1 MLEPAPISV
10 APARKWIKY
19 LKAVVGFLAPLL
31 VNIIQILTQILN
43 ERFMKQIVCDF
54 DQKKYRVL
62 WDDGHTTVVF
72 LSALYHDQKETK
84 PLPNQ
89 VGGSK
94 SSESE
99 DEAAGKAHEEI
110 NNVDAKEG
118 SEENCTAVGTANKRR
133 RVRVIQRQQSSKA
146 PSIDNPRQKSSKK

>member
-1 MLEPAPISV
+1 MLEPAHISV
-10 APARKWIKY
+10 APARKWIKH
-19 LKAVVGFLAPLL
+19 LKVVVVFLAPLL

-43 ERFMKQIVCDF
+43 ERFVKQNVCDF

-72 LSALYHDQKETK
+72 ITALYHDQKETK
-84 PLPNQ
+84 HLPNQ
-89 VGGSK
+89 VGGSE

-99 DEAAGKAHEEI
+99 DEADGEAHEEI

-118 SEENCTAVGTANKRR
+118 SEKSGTAAGTANKRR
-133 RVRVIQRQQSSKA
+133 RARVIQRQLSSKT
-146 PSIDNPRQKSSKK
+146 PSIDNPRQTSSKK